1 VKTVR
6 GRFPES
12 CFLFEWYELYVTE
25 VGGDEHLW
33 GDMKRLDSGEKFKWV
48 LNYRLQEP
56 GFKRGHREF
65 ANYSDADP
73 WIKTYLAE
81 SNRFVTRIA
90 KL

>member
-1 VKTVR
+1 
-6 GRFPES
+6 
-12 CFLFEWYELYVTE
+12 
-25 VGGDEHLW
+25 
-33 GDMKRLDSGEKFKWV
+33 V